1 MAGDQNGD
9 AIEGAGAGY
18 GAGCVGVAQL
28 AGQLAVGAGF
38 AAGNLTK
45 GLPDAELEDSPSQVQ
60 GIYPAP
66 AFGQIAALAH
76 ALERR
81 IDEPRE

>member
-1 MAGDQNGD
+1 MALAVDTPAVAGEGAADAYDSMAGDQNGD

-45 GLPDAELEDSPSQVQ
+45 GLPDAELEDVYKRQCLGST
-60 GIYPAP
+60 
-66 AFGQIAALAH
+66 
-76 ALERR
+76 
-81 IDEPRE
+81 